1 MGLRRDGVERRRQG
15 GDYELPAVPQV
26 EILFIRLYDCLSPN
40 YPHISFSSFSGT
52 RTNPMPTSSFSV
64 TASSGFRPNASNR
77 ARCQTRSFL
86 RQAGPRTIFL
96 PYSSRPLPR
105 FGMLPWDIDITV
117 GSTPRAPHRRDC
129 LSAGSYFAECGGV
142 CLERLAG
149 RLHRLLGSRR
159 LLFREERP
167 R

>member
-1 MGLRRDGVERRRQG
+1 
-15 GDYELPAVPQV
+15 
-26 EILFIRLYDCLSPN
+26 
-40 YPHISFSSFSGT
+40 
-52 RTNPMPTSSFSV
+52 MPTSSFSV

-129 LSAGSYFAECGGV
+129 LSAGRDFAECGGV

-149 RLHRLLGSRR
+149 RLHRPLGSRR
-159 LLFREERP
+159 LLFRERRP
-167 R
+167 RRCAVQVGLQGSRCRTSPQRLRRSPLAGDPRELRWRCYCSISAIVCVLR